1 MKHKYFLIL
10 FSLVIH
16 SLINVHAQ
24 TKPNRYML
32 CVGINN
38 YSGDPKVSTFKT
50 WDDREIKNLHGC
62 LNDVDTISKLFQ
74 KYYQF
79 DKVNIVKLLDQQASR
94 NAIMDSLKAIAN
106 RCRKGDYFVFFYSG
120 HGSYGSENTNQ
131 KTIKGYR
138 NTIVPANAK
147 DKNVFDI
154 DNVEFNALFYNFV
167 KKGVKLTVI
176 TDCCHSGTNT
186 RGATLFDADSSREV
200 ESAPPHAG
208 AFVENIHT
216 IRLDSLGALT
226 IGACQDN
233 QESKEMTLESKAF
246 GAFTISFCRAIT
258 EWPMASAENLYER
271 TLAKIGLIR
280 KEQNPNMEGSKRLNL
295 DIIGSKEGEY
305 RRQAFPLYRFDTTG
319 YKEIK
324 AGFLDGLLDGDILVE
339 QKSKDSIRILA
350 VLGPSNSSVEIINST
365 KKFKIA
371 NGFNAQFSVLNLVSN
386 TEPPLKVFLGNSVS
400 EEQVNRITAVAKE
413 LFQNRNINWVIPSV
427 NTVPEAV
434 LFYKADT
441 ALNGQWKLNRN
452 KGNATKTYPDLKT
465 DELISLL
472 NKKNVYLQLPPEN
485 SLTKNITK
493 RLAEKI
499 NRNIKIV
506 NSAQQADYVLAGHL
520 VDSSRIEYGW
530 ENTHLNDST
539 TDLPITTDFFSY
551 TNETN
556 KITDSLMNR
565 LTILSK
571 LAYWLSIETPIKDS
585 SLRFPY
591 SISIKNKTQKN
602 KPDADRK
609 NKMRADMTDLLEIS
623 FVEDK
628 YTKMKWDNVRLF
640 IYLFSM
646 DPKGNMNLIYPQPRT
661 SIFNYPWIKGD
672 YFEPTYLATVKHT
685 SPGKYHYFLLAC
697 KDPVINRSVF
707 NQHGVKRSG
716 EIVTSDNP
724 LEILMSDS
732 DADQRGAVRTFGNW
746 LLKRVDII
754 TEDKTVAKK

>member
-1 MKHKYFLIL
+1 M
-10 FSLVIH
+10 
-16 SLINVHAQ
+16 NVHAQ

-38 YSGDPKVSTFKT
+38 YSGDPKLSTFKT

-79 DKVNIVKLLDQQASR
+79 DKANIVKLLDQQASR
-94 NAIMDSLKAIAN
+94 NAIMDSLKSMAA

-120 HGSYGSENTNQ
+120 HGSTGFENNNQ
-131 KTIKGYR
+131 TTAKGYR

-147 DKNVFDI
+147 DKNVYDI
-154 DNVEFNALFYNFV
+154 DNVEFNALFLNFI

-186 RGATLFDADSSREV
+186 RGATLFEADSSREV
-200 ESAPPHAG
+200 ESAPPHTNT
-208 AFVENIHT
+208 VIENIHT

-233 QESKEMTLESKAF
+233 QESKETTVSGKAY
-246 GAFTISFCRAIT
+246 GAFCISFCKAIT

-305 RRQAFPLYRFDTTG
+305 RRQAFPLYQFDHKP
-319 YKEIK
+319 YEIK
-324 AGFLDGLLDGDILVE
+324 GGFLDGLMDGDILVE

-350 VLGPSNSSVEIINST
+350 VLGPSNASFEFINQSKT
-365 KKFKIA
+365 YKFA

-386 TEPPLKVFLGNSVS
+386 TEPPLKIFLGNGMGD
-400 EEQVNRITAVAKE
+400 EQLKTITAAAKD
-413 LFQNRNINWVIPSV
+413 LFQNKNINWMIPSV
-427 NTVPEAV
+427 KMVPEAV

-441 ALNGQWKLNRN
+441 VVNGQWKLNRN
-452 KGNATKTYPDLKT
+452 KSLATKNITDLKS

-472 NKKNVYLQLPPEN
+472 NKKNVYLQLPHEN
-485 SLTKNITK
+485 SLTESITK
-493 RLAEKI
+493 KLAQKI
-499 NRNIKIV
+499 NRNIKLVHSI
-506 NSAQQADYVLAGHL
+506 QQADYVLAGHL
-520 VDSSRIEYGW
+520 VDSSKIEYGW

-539 TDLPITTDFFSY
+539 TDLPIATDFFPLNGD
-551 TNETN
+551 TNN
-556 KITDSLMNR
+556 ITDSLMNR

-591 SISIKNKTQKN
+591 SISIKNITQKN

-609 NKMRADMTDLLEIS
+609 TKMRADMPDLLEIN

-628 YTKMKWDNVRLF
+628 YTKIKWDTTLRLF

-646 DPKGNMNLIYPQPRT
+646 DPKGNMNLIFPQPRT
-661 SIFNYPWIKGD
+661 TVFDYPWIKGEH
-672 YFEPTYLATVKHT
+672 FEPSYLATVKHT

-697 KDPVINRSVF
+697 KDQVINRSVF
-707 NQHGVKRSG
+707 NQHGVKRSADT
-716 EIVTSDNP
+716 ITSNNP
-724 LEILMSDS
+724 LEILMSDNDS
-732 DADQRGAVRTFGNW
+732 GQRGEIRTFGNW

-754 TEDKTVAKK
+754 TEDKNGTKK

>member
-1 MKHKYFLIL
+1 MKYKYYQLL
-10 FSLVIH
+10 FSVMIFSFL
-16 SLINVHAQ
+16 NGYAQ

-38 YSGDPKVSTFKT
+38 YSGDAKTTTFKT

-79 DKVNIVKLLDQQASR
+79 DKANIVRLLDQQASR
-94 NAIMDSLKAIAN
+94 NAIVDSLKSMAG
-106 RCRKGDYFVFFYSG
+106 RCKKGDYFVFFYSG
-120 HGSYGSENTNQ
+120 HGSTGFENSNQ
-131 KTIKGYR
+131 TTLKGYR

-154 DNVEFNALFYNFV
+154 DNVEFNALFLNFI

-186 RGATLFDADSSREV
+186 RGATLIDADSSREV
-200 ESAPPHAG
+200 ESAPPH
-208 AFVENIHT
+208 VSSVIENIHT

-233 QESKEMTLESKAF
+233 QESKETTVSGKAF
-246 GAFTISFCRAIT
+246 GAFTISFCKAIT

-280 KEQNPNMEGSKRLNL
+280 KEQNPNMEGEKRLNM

-305 RRQAFPLYRFDTTG
+305 RRQAFPLYRFDPNG
-319 YKEIK
+319 YIEIK
-324 AGFLDGLLDGDILVE
+324 GGFLDGLMDGDILMD

-350 VLGPSNSSVEIINST
+350 VVGPSNSSVEIINSI

-371 NGFNAQFSVLNLVSN
+371 DGFNAQFSSLNLVSN
-386 TEPPLKVFLGNSVS
+386 TEPPLKVFVGNALAD
-400 EEQVNRITAVAKE
+400 EQLKMTAADAAD
-413 LFQNRNINWVIPSV
+413 LFQNKNINWMIPSV
-427 NTVPEAV
+427 KMVPEAV
-434 LFYKADT
+434 LFYKTDT
-441 ALNGQWKLNRN
+441 SLNGQWKLNRN
-452 KGNATKTYPDLKT
+452 KFLDTKNISDLKS
-465 DELISLL
+465 DELINLL
-472 NKKNVYLQLPPEN
+472 NKRNVYLQLPPAK
-485 SLTKNITK
+485 SLAENITK
-493 RLAEKI
+493 RLVQKI
-499 NRNIKIV
+499 NRNIKFV
-506 NSAQQADYVLAGHL
+506 GSLQQADYVLAGHL
-520 VDSSRIEYGW
+520 TDSSRIEYGW

-539 TDLPITTDFFSY
+539 TDLPIATDFFPFN
-551 TNETN
+551 NETDN
-556 KITDSLMNR
+556 LTDSLMNR

-571 LAYWLSIETPIKDS
+571 LAYWLSIETPVKDS
-585 SLRFPY
+585 SVRFPY
-591 SISIKNKTQKN
+591 SISIKNITQKN
-602 KPDADRK
+602 KPVADRK
-609 NKMRADMTDLLEIS
+609 TKVRADMPDLLEID

-628 YTKMKWDNVRLF
+628 YTKVKWDSTRLF

-646 DPKGNMNLIYPQPRT
+646 DPKGNMNLIFPQPRT
-661 SIFNYPWIKGD
+661 SVFNYPWIKGD
-672 YFEPTYLATVKHT
+672 NFEPSYLATVKHT

-697 KDPVINRSVF
+697 KDPVINRNVF
-707 NQHGVKRSG
+707 NQQGVKRSG
-716 EIVTSDNP
+716 DTVTSNNP

-732 DADQRGAVRTFGNW
+732 DSDQRGEVRTFGNW

-754 TEDKTVAKK
+754 TEDKNSAKK

>member
-1 MKHKYFLIL
+1 MKHKHLPLIFSFLIG
-10 FSLVIH
+10 
-16 SLINVHAQ
+16 SLIHVQAQ
-24 TKPNRYML
+24 IKPNRFML

-94 NAIMDSLKAIAN
+94 NAIMDSLKSMAG

-120 HGSYGSENTNQ
+120 HGSTGFENNNQ
-131 KTIKGYR
+131 TTLKGYR
-138 NTIVPANAK
+138 NTIVPGNAK
-147 DKNVFDI
+147 DKNVYDI
-154 DNVEFNALFYNFV
+154 DNVEFNALFLNFI

-200 ESAPPHAG
+200 ESAPYARTV
-208 AFVENIHT
+208 VENIHT

-233 QESKEMTLESKAF
+233 QESKETTVSGKAY
-246 GAFTISFCRAIT
+246 GAFCISFCKAIT

-280 KEQNPNMEGSKRLNL
+280 REQNPNMEGARRLNL

-305 RRQAFPLYRFDTTG
+305 RRQTFPLNHFDPNG
-319 YKEIK
+319 YIEIK
-324 AGFLDGLLDGDILVE
+324 GGFLDGLMDGDILVE

-350 VLGPSNSSVEIINST
+350 VLGPSNASVEIINSS

-371 NGFNAQFSVLNLVSN
+371 DGFNAQFSVLNLVSN
-386 TEPPLKVFLGNSVS
+386 AEPPLKVYVGNGIAD
-400 EEQVNRITAVAKE
+400 EQLKMITADVAN
-413 LFQNRNINWVIPSV
+413 LFQNKNINWMIPSV
-427 NTVPEAV
+427 KMVPEAV
-434 LFYKADT
+434 LFYKTDT

-452 KGNATKTYPDLKT
+452 KGNATKSFSDLKS
-465 DELISLL
+465 DELMGLL

-485 SLTKNITK
+485 SLVENISK
-493 RLAEKI
+493 RLSQKI
-499 NRNIKIV
+499 NRNIKLV
-506 NSAQQADYVLAGHL
+506 NSLQQADYVLAGHL
-520 VDSSRIEYGW
+520 TDNSQIEYGW

-539 TDLPITTDFFSY
+539 TDLPIATDFFSF

-556 KITDSLMNR
+556 NITDSLLNR
-565 LTILSK
+565 LNILSK
-571 LAYWLSIETPIKDS
+571 LAYWLSIETPVKDS
-585 SLRFPY
+585 SVRFPY
-591 SISIKNKTQKN
+591 SISIKNSTQKN
-602 KPDADRK
+602 KALADRK
-609 NKMRADMTDLLEIS
+609 TKMRADMPDLLEID

-628 YTKMKWDNVRLF
+628 YTKMKWDSTRLF

-646 DPKGNMNLIYPQPRT
+646 DPKGNMNLIFPQPRT
-661 SIFNYPWIKGD
+661 SVFNYPWIKGD
-672 YFEPTYLATVKHT
+672 NFEPSYLATVKHT

-716 EIVTSDNP
+716 DAMTSDNP

-732 DADQRGAVRTFGNW
+732 DSDQRGEIRTFGNW

-754 TEDKTVAKK
+754 TEDKSQSKK